1 MVRSAWFDLIPGRLL
16 NEDQHERMVEA
27 AAVGAVEA
35 RLLRD
40 TNSRVHL
47 ISFVVL
53 VGGYQMMDLNWIGLL
68 LSGSQPFA
76 RSLV

>member
-27 AAVGAVEA
+27 AAVGA